1 MITSPTVKGI
11 VIIGGEIDE
20 EILEVEDCSSN
31 ALLELSIRNSSKG
44 DLSWAIL
51 EQKLQYPKSHHVSFY
66 VPEQMVTDLNNLKSG
81 NK

>member
-1 MITSPTVKGI
+1 MVTSPTEKGI

-31 ALLELSIRNSSKG
+31 ALLELSIRNSKG
-44 DLSWAIL
+44 DLCWTIL

-66 VPEQMVTDLNNLKSG
+66 VPGQMVTDLNNMKSG